1 MQIALLIP
9 TYNEADNLAM
19 LLPEIALAAKEL
31 VQVYLTV
38 YVIDDSS
45 PDGTAQVALDLQNQ
59 LQTPSFQI
67 QLISR
72 KMKEGLGKAYID
84 GFKTL
89 LALKNKPNFIMQ
101 MDADRSHSPRY
112 IAQFIQSAKTGADF
126 VVGSR
131 YIPGGSSPNWSWY
144 RKLLSHAGNM
154 YARMLLSNHVT
165 DYTGGFNLYSSAL
178 LERLNF
184 DFINHAGYGF
194 LIHLKFNAQ
203 QHAQKI
209 VEIPI
214 QFTDREFGVSKMP
227 LNTIFKNCYLVVV
240 IRLKSLLP

>member
-1 MQIALLIP
+1 M
-9 TYNEADNLAM
+9 
-19 LLPEIALAAKEL
+19 
-31 VQVYLTV
+31 
-38 YVIDDSS
+38 
-45 PDGTAQVALDLQNQ
+45 
-59 LQTPSFQI
+59 
-67 QLISR
+67 
-72 KMKEGLGKAYID
+72 
-84 GFKTL
+84 
-89 LALKNKPNFIMQ
+89 
-101 MDADRSHSPRY
+101 
-112 IAQFIQSAKTGADF
+112 
-126 VVGSR
+126 
-131 YIPGGSSPNWSWY
+131 
-144 RKLLSHAGNM
+144 
-154 YARMLLSNHVT
+154 T